1 MANRDRNGRAI
12 VLVGGAALAAWWL
25 LSLGG
30 GWGSGSPGTGRG
42 GDVTV
47 ALPERCV
54 VWIRADRLEID
65 GVAADLATVI
75 ARCRLVGSAEVH
87 ATGDAVTRVV
97 REVLTALH
105 AAGVAI
111 YAKPDLAYIVPAEVI
126 R

>member
-1 MANRDRNGRAI
+1 MAQRDHNGRTI

-30 GWGSGSPGTGRG
+30 GWGTGTPGTGRG
-42 GDVTV
+42 GDVAV
-47 ALPERCV
+47 ALPERCI

-65 GVAADLATVI
+65 GVAADLPTVI
-75 ARCRLVGSAEVH
+75 ARCRLVGKAEVH

-111 YAKPDLAYIVPAEVI
+111 YARPDLAYIVPAEVI